1 MFEFVKVN
9 PTNGRSFPLKAFFT
23 GVLRFGAVPNAVGS
37 SESNS
42 SKFDVS
48 STPLI
53 VGTYGGWS
61 GDDKEISLFDKPA
74 AFASLRFVRNNYK
87 LYFKFLVHFTEKH
100 DPLF

>member
-1 MFEFVKVN
+1 MSSKSILAFLEIYNCPFANKKFWKLLIRNINHFTYLMFEFVKVN

-53 VGTYGGWS
+53 VGTYGG
-61 GDDKEISLFDKPA
+61 
-74 AFASLRFVRNNYK
+74 
-87 LYFKFLVHFTEKH
+87 
-100 DPLF
+100 